1 MGTDSWNGEIVEFSV
16 EALLECGNQWS
27 TSQESGEE
35 GSALQYRTLP
45 YLSTLNFAGSNP
57 AFLHIYPRLLVFFF
71 TPWSPQI
78 FFPWCCCFDLHT
90 QGDRAAPKA
99 PQRTCVNLAP
109 PCPLLQQLG
118 TGRPTPSASLSAP
131 THTLMFIIERLRLPS
146 LSLSVCLSLSSIRM
160 MHKGDIH
167 CLLCMHLDL
176 VAPWWLLWLCW
187 WSWVSGKRAHVNRR

>member
-1 MGTDSWNGEIVEFSV
+1 
-16 EALLECGNQWS
+16 
-27 TSQESGEE
+27 
-35 GSALQYRTLP
+35 
-45 YLSTLNFAGSNP
+45 
-57 AFLHIYPRLLVFFF
+57 
-71 TPWSPQI
+71 
-78 FFPWCCCFDLHT
+78 
-90 QGDRAAPKA
+90 
-99 PQRTCVNLAP
+99 VNLAP